1 MKNHLVASAAEDQM
15 KTRICLALVLCLGLW
30 PALSALAQTPRRN
43 SSIQSGQSYHNDVSR
58 ALRDLPVLWPSN
70 EGKEENDGE
79 DNLNPKVPLPWHV
92 DVPDPV
98 VDRGAFLRF
107 LLPDVMPAPILNFD
121 GIPFP
126 GVACN
131 CRPPDTNGSVGL
143 NQYVQIVNKGYQVFD
158 KITGAST
165 LGPLGITSIWSGF
178 TGACETAGFGDPV
191 VLYDH
196 IANRWLVSQFAGLA
210 GVPTDECIAISTT
223 SDAAGTYNRYAFHL
237 GSNFFDY
244 PHLGVWPD
252 GLLHVHERVRLGRQL
267 FPGSPGLCL

>member
-1 MKNHLVASAAEDQM
+1 M
-15 KTRICLALVLCLGLW
+15 KTKSPSRNPRVFIGLVLCLGLS
-30 PALSALAQTPRRN
+30 PAAPALAQTPRRN
-43 SSIQSGQSYHNDVSR
+43 SSIQSGQSYHNDVSP
-58 ALRDLPVLWPSN
+58 ALRDLPVLWPPN
-70 EGKEENDGE
+70 ERKDGDE
-79 DNLNPKVPLPWHV
+79 REANLNPKVPLPWHV

-98 VDRGAFLRF
+98 VDRGAFLRL

-131 CRPPDTNGSVGL
+131 CRPPDTNGAVGL

-196 IANRWLVSQFAGLA
+196 IANRWLISQFAGP
-210 GVPTDECIAISTT
+210 GFRPTNASPSRLLQTRPAPTIAMPSISAATFSITRISASGPTATT
-223 SDAAGTYNRYAFHL
+223 C
-237 GSNFFDY
+237 
-244 PHLGVWPD
+244 P
-252 GLLHVHERVRLGRQL
+252 
-267 FPGSPGLCL
+267 